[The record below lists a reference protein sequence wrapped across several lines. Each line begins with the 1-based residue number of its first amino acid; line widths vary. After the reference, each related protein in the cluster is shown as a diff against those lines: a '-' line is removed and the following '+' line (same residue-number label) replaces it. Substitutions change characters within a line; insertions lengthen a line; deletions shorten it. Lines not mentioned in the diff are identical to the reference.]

1 MGAYE
6 SFAQYYDRLTKNVEY
21 TRRADYLCSL
31 LEKWQHEPGLTL
43 DLACGTG
50 SMTLE
55 LARRGFDVYG
65 VDGSMEMLAE
75 AQQKAA
81 DEGMSLLF
89 LCQKMQMLDLY
100 GTIDTAFCVLDSINH
115 LTSEKE
121 VQKAFERV
129 SLFMA
134 PGALFVFDVNTP
146 YKHREILAD
155 NTFVYDTGDVYCVWQ
170 NSLDEKTDTVHISLD
185 FFERSG
191 SLYRRSCEHF
201 SERAYSL
208 DHLSA
213 MLEQAGLE
221 VLAVYDDLTT
231 EAPGET
237 CQRAVF
243 VAKKPE

>member
-1 MGAYE
+1 
-6 SFAQYYDRLTKNVEY
+6 
-21 TRRADYLCSL
+21 
-31 LEKWQHEPGLTL
+31 
-43 DLACGTG
+43 
-50 SMTLE
+50 
-55 LARRGFDVYG
+55 
-65 VDGSMEMLAE
+65 
-75 AQQKAA
+75 
-81 DEGMSLLF
+81 
-89 LCQKMQMLDLY
+89 
-100 GTIDTAFCVLDSINH
+100 
-115 LTSEKE
+115 
-121 VQKAFERV
+121 
-129 SLFMA
+129 MA

-213 MLEQAGLE
+213 MLEQAGLK
-221 VLAVYDDLTT
+221 VLAVYNDLTT

-243 VAKKPE
+243 VAKKSE